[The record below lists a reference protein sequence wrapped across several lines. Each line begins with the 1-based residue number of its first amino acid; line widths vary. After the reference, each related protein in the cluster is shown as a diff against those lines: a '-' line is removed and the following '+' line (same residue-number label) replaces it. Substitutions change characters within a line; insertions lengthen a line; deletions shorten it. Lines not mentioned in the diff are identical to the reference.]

1 MPRPPATAVPATRPP
16 AAVPATRP
24 LAAAV
29 FTAALAA
36 CATGLAALP
45 AAASTG
51 PAAAAP
57 AGSAPS
63 EVLYGFAWADGPS
76 TLRITPAKATPVKQH
91 GIVRYKLTPVPGAK
105 ERRIGYAGAD
115 FRRITAACDLKET
128 EGVVKLDKK
137 GLGKTRCKE
146 DDLSFVLSLGPAP
159 VRISTGAVPRVHEF
173 IALPTAARTAFGT
186 VKRVN
191 DTTVV
196 FAKGRS
202 RVTLHYTFLDFHR
215 ATRRCGD
222 SWLAN
227 HVNAD
232 RDGLGTK
239 ACDTRSFARAVK
251 GARYPVLTKVEYDP
265 VSRQL
270 IQAWEV
276 FGDA

>member
-1 MPRPPATAVPATRPP
+1 MPRPFTAVPS
-16 AAVPATRP
+16 TRP
-24 LAAAV
+24 LAAAM

-36 CATGLAALP
+36 STGLAAVP

-51 PAAAAP
+51 PAAAP

-63 EVLYGFAWADGPS
+63 EALYGFAWADGPS

-91 GIVRYKLTPVPGAK
+91 GIVRYKLTPIPGAK

-137 GLGKTRCKE
+137 GLGKTRCGE

-173 IALPTAARTAFGT
+173 IALPTRAKTAFGT

-202 RVTLHYTFLDFHR
+202 RTTLHYTLLDFRR
-215 ATRRCGD
+215 ATKRCGD

-239 ACDTRSFARAVK
+239 ACGTRSFTKAVK
-251 GARYPVLTKVEYDP
+251 GPGTPSSPRWSTTRSAG
-265 VSRQL
+265 S
-270 IQAWEV
+270 
-276 FGDA
+276 